1 MKMLKGVDIKRKGI
15 FLAKENYFLGRD
27 ISLIFLNSFIKMG
40 LSQNKVHESI
50 SMSEL

>member
-15 FLAKENYFLGRD
+15 ILAKDNYFIVRD
-27 ISLIFLNSFIKMG
+27 ISLIFLNPFIKMG

-50 SMSEL
+50 SISEL